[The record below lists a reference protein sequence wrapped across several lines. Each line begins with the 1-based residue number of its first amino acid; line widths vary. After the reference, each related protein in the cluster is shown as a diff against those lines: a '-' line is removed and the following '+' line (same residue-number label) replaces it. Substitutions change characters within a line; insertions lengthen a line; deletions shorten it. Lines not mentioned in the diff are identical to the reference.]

1 MMHGAERRSFLRQGK
16 AMESAS
22 RNFGPVRSEGFA
34 RGGAALACAAAFAA
48 SALMLGACGTR
59 GAAGASGG
67 EAVIDSGEGGDF
79 VAAAEAA
86 VRAGDKRRALLEF
99 SKAIEKNPRLTTAH
113 MGMADIYRLDGDYGK
128 AEQGYRKAAEIE
140 PRSFDAQYYHGLML
154 HVLNRVSE
162 AVGAYLRA
170 LSIRPDD
177 QKANLNL
184 GAAYYQLAEYAQALP
199 YASRAV
205 ALDPKSGPARFSLGA
220 VYAGLGR
227 HSEAIAEYEQALDS
241 SDTDMPSQLLMNLAA
256 SYGATSRFAEM
267 RNTLQ
272 RLIKLQPAPAAFERL
287 GFAEFRLENIP
298 AALSAYREALKID
311 PDYFPAL
318 NGVGVCELNTYLWS
332 DKNDT
337 QARDRAFE
345 ALRRSL
351 RLKPN
356 QPKVQDLLTR
366 YAM

>member
-1 MMHGAERRSFLRQGK
+1 
-16 AMESAS
+16 MESDRRMVDRLGAGA
-22 RNFGPVRSEGFA
+22 FVRTA
-34 RGGAALACAAAFAA
+34 WLLACAGVCVGAT
-48 SALMLGACGTR
+48 LTLGACGTR
-59 GAAGASGG
+59 GGSGNSNN
-67 EAVIDSGEGGDF
+67 EALIDSGEGGDF

-162 AVGAYLRA
+162 AIGAYLRA

-199 YASRAV
+199 YASKAV

-241 SDTDMPSQLLMNLAA
+241 SDSDMPSQLLMNLSA

-272 RLIKLQPAPAAFERL
+272 RLIKLQPTPAAFERL
-287 GFAEFRLENIP
+287 GFAEFRMENIP
-298 AALSAYREALKID
+298 AALSAYREALKLD

-332 DKNDT
+332 DKTDIA
-337 QARDRAFE
+337 ARDRAFE

>member
-1 MMHGAERRSFLRQGK
+1 
-16 AMESAS
+16 MESACGKTD
-22 RNFGPVRSEGFA
+22 RVRTYGVIRPAWLFMCA
-34 RGGAALACAAAFAA
+34 GVCVGAVLTL
-48 SALMLGACGTR
+48 SACGTR
-59 GAAGASGG
+59 SGAGNPTG
-67 EAVIDSGEGGDF
+67 EAVIDSNEGGDF

-86 VRAGDKRRALLEF
+86 VRAGDRRRALLEF

-162 AVGAYLRA
+162 AIGAYLRA

-199 YASRAV
+199 YASKAV

-220 VYAGLGR
+220 IYAGLGR
-227 HSEAIAEYEQALDS
+227 HSQAIAEYEQALDS
-241 SDTDMPSQLLMNLAA
+241 SDSDMPSQLLMNLSA

-272 RLIKLQPAPAAFERL
+272 RLIKLQPTPAAFERL

-298 AALSAYREALKID
+298 AALSAYREALKLD
-311 PDYFPAL
+311 ADYFPAL

-332 DKNDT
+332 EKTDVG
-337 QARDRAFE
+337 ARDRAFE

>member
-1 MMHGAERRSFLRQGK
+1 
-16 AMESAS
+16 MESAS
-22 RNFGPVRSEGFA
+22 ARFDRVRAGVFTRSV
-34 RGGAALACAAAFAA
+34 RLLACAGLCVG
-48 SALMLGACGTR
+48 ALLTLSACGTR
-59 GAAGASGG
+59 SGSGNSSG
-67 EAVIDSGEGGDF
+67 EALIDSGEGGDF

-162 AVGAYLRA
+162 AIGAYLRA

-241 SDTDMPSQLLMNLAA
+241 SDSDMPSQLLMNLSA

-272 RLIKLQPAPAAFERL
+272 RLIKLQPTPAAYERL

-298 AALSAYREALKID
+298 AALSAYREALKLD
-311 PDYFPAL
+311 ADYFPAL

-332 DKNDT
+332 EKTDVGS
-337 QARDRAFE
+337 RDRAFE